1 MEGRGDKLSF
11 LSLYS
16 PCCGVFLMMLSDLAT
31 AIQVSICQNYS
42 LTIESAIPIGTGAMS
57 TTMRLATDRGGL
69 FLKIYRSARNQE
81 TSAQPDLQRIAF
93 THAVQ
98 TFLHQQG
105 FPVPRL
111 LSNNS
116 GETFSV
122 CNSPLE
128 VEEVYAL
135 SEFIEGSDYN
145 VANSDQ
151 LRASGEMLGR
161 LHQQLRQFQPQIQP
175 TGPPLETEL
184 FIQLKACLSRLQSV
198 TEKDLVSSIQI
209 DSWIHEVEMLRD
221 SIGAAAH
228 NTQYEQDWLIHG
240 DYRAQNLKFDGGGIR
255 AILDLD
261 TACRTSRLYD
271 LGYAL
276 VFFPAVY
283 QDTPLTKN
291 QQSIFL
297 RAYESIC
304 PLSEAEREI
313 LPTHLR
319 LAFLRGMT
327 LWLDLYYFAGMSER
341 TRPWI
346 QGYLQHAQSL
356 F

>member
-1 MEGRGDKLSF
+1 
-11 LSLYS
+11 
-16 PCCGVFLMMLSDLAT
+16 MLAELAT
-31 AIQVSICQNYS
+31 TIQGSIRQNYD
-42 LTIESAIPIGTGAMS
+42 LTIASSTPIGTGAMS
-57 TTMRLATDRGGL
+57 TTMRLATSRGTL
-69 FLKIYRSARNQE
+69 FLKIYKSARTQNTPAQ
-81 TSAQPDLQRIAF
+81 SALQRIAF

-98 TFLHQQG
+98 NFLYQEG

-111 LSNNS
+111 LPNNS

-122 CNSPLE
+122 CDNPLGAG
-128 VEEVYAL
+128 EVYAL
-135 SEFIEGSDYN
+135 SEFIEGSDYD
-145 VANSDQ
+145 VANSEH

-161 LHQQLRQFQPQIQP
+161 LHQQLLQCQPEMQP
-175 TGPPLETEL
+175 AGPPLETEI
-184 FIQLKACLSRLQSV
+184 FIQLQERLSRLQSV
-198 TEKDLVSSIQI
+198 VAGDPVSPTQI
-209 DSWIHEVEMLRD
+209 DSWVHEIKVLRD
-221 SIGAAAH
+221 LVGAIDD
-228 NTQYEQDWLIHG
+228 TQYEQDWLIHG
-240 DYRAQNLKFDGGGIR
+240 DYRAQNLKFDDIDIR

-261 TACRTSRLYD
+261 TACSAPRLYD

-283 QDTPLTKN
+283 QDTPLTTD
-291 QQSIFL
+291 QQSVFL

-304 PLSEAEREI
+304 PLSETEREM

-319 LAFLRGMT
+319 LAFLRGLT

-346 QGYLQHAQSL
+346 QGYLQDTQSL

>member
-1 MEGRGDKLSF
+1 
-11 LSLYS
+11 
-16 PCCGVFLMMLSDLAT
+16 MLSDLAT
-31 AIQVSICQNYS
+31 AIQVSIRQNYS
-42 LTIESAIPIGTGAMS
+42 LTIESATPIGTGAMS
-57 TTMRLATDRGGL
+57 TTMRLVTNRGAL
-69 FLKIYRSARNQE
+69 FLKIYRSARDQG
-81 TSAQPDLQRIAF
+81 TPDQPSLQRIAF

-98 TFLHQQG
+98 NFLHQNG
-105 FPVPRL
+105 FPIPQL
-111 LSNNS
+111 LPSNT

-128 VEEVYAL
+128 TGEVYAL
-135 SEFIEGSDYN
+135 SEFIEGGDYN

-161 LHQQLRQFQPQIQP
+161 LHQQLRQFQPQMQYA
-175 TGPPLETEL
+175 GPPLETEL
-184 FIQLKACLSRLQSV
+184 FIQLKARLSRLQPV
-198 TEKDLVSSIQI
+198 VEKDPVSPTQI
-209 DSWIHEVEMLRD
+209 DSWIHEVD
-221 SIGAAAH
+221 AFSDTVH
-228 NTQYEQDWLIHG
+228 DTQYDQDWIIHG
-240 DYRAQNLKFDGGGIR
+240 DYRAQNLKFDGSSIR

-261 TACRTSRLYD
+261 TTCPASRLYD

-283 QDTPLTKN
+283 QDTPLTTD
-291 QQSIFL
+291 QRSLFL
-297 RAYESIC
+297 HAYENIC
-304 PLSEAEREI
+304 PLSEGEREM

-341 TRPWI
+341 IRPWI
-346 QGYLQHAQSL
+346 QGYLQHAPSP

>member
-1 MEGRGDKLSF
+1 
-11 LSLYS
+11 
-16 PCCGVFLMMLSDLAT
+16 MLSDLAT
-31 AIQVSICQNYS
+31 AIQVSIRQNYN
-42 LTIESAIPIGTGAMS
+42 LTIESATPIGTGAMS
-57 TTMRLATDRGGL
+57 TTMRLATNRGAL
-69 FLKIYRSARNQE
+69 FLKIYRSARNQM
-81 TSAQPDLQRIAF
+81 TPVQPDLQRIAF

-98 TFLHQQG
+98 DFLCQQG

-111 LSNNS
+111 LSNN
-116 GETFSV
+116 GEETFSV
-122 CNSPLE
+122 CDNPLE
-128 VEEVYAL
+128 TGETYAL

-151 LRASGEMLGR
+151 LRTSGEMLGR
-161 LHQQLRQFQPQIQP
+161 LHRQLRQFQPQIQP

-184 FIQLKACLSRLQSV
+184 FIQLKARLSRLQPIA
-198 TEKDLVSSIQI
+198 EKDPVSPTQI
-209 DSWIHEVEMLRD
+209 DSWIHEVEMLRAAVGAVHD
-221 SIGAAAH
+221 S
-228 NTQYEQDWLIHG
+228 QYGQNWLIHG

-261 TACRTSRLYD
+261 TVCRTSRLYD

-283 QDTPLTKN
+283 QAIPLTTS

-297 RAYESIC
+297 RAYESVS
-304 PLSEAEREI
+304 PLSETEREM

-327 LWLDLYYFAGMSER
+327 LWLDLYYFAGMRER

-346 QGYLQHAQSL
+346 QGYLQHARSL